1 MSHAGA
7 IARLPLARLLRMPRA
22 WLPTLGWITLAVGA
36 TLITRQSG
44 GASADRAILGVFG
57 PFVLPLLAYGI
68 VAATFNGQRV
78 GTAGAPLRAY
88 GARGGQIAV
97 VSALVAMAATA
108 LLAALL
114 APSLVLLGHGPFDPP
129 LGHDALTSA
138 WIGALAG
145 AAYAGFFTLG
155 ACLGKKGGG
164 RGVFLFVNWVLGAGK
179 GASALLVPYGHVR
192 SLLGGDPVLALS
204 QRGSALA
211 LAVIAVAALALV
223 AWRGRK

>member
-1 MSHAGA
+1 MTASAL
-7 IARLPLARLLRMPRA
+7 ARLPLARLLRTPRA
-22 WLPTLGWITLAVGA
+22 WLPMLGWTTLAVGA
-36 TLITRQSG
+36 TIITRHGG

-78 GTAGAPLRAY
+78 GTAGGPLRAY
-88 GARGGQIAV
+88 GASGSQVAMISAV
-97 VSALVAMAATA
+97 VAMAATA
-108 LLAALL
+108 LLGALL

-129 LGHDALTSA
+129 LAHDALTSA

-145 AAYAGFFTLG
+145 AAYASFFSLG
-155 ACLGKKGGG
+155 ACFGAKGGG

-192 SLLGGDPVLALS
+192 SLLGGDPVLTLS
-204 QRGSALA
+204 QRGSTLG
-211 LAVIAVAALALV
+211 LAVVAVAALALTS
-223 AWRGRK
+223 WRGRK